1 LTRAEFFSAKADV
14 LSGVALL
21 ISAFRSDPSSQCDD
35 GATEP
40 ARRWYVVQTHPRRE
54 AGVVLQLEAQHFR
67 AFLPRMT
74 RTVRHARKLRL
85 VEAPVFP
92 GYLFVSLDLGR
103 DRWRSVNGTFGA
115 VGLIMGDEFPSAT
128 PRGVVES
135 LLAYADARGSCRFD
149 RDLVEGQRVKVL
161 VGPFADAIG
170 SLVRLDANERVR
182 VLLDI
187 MGGQVPATLERSA
200 LVAV

>member
-1 LTRAEFFSAKADV
+1 MT
-14 LSGVALL
+14 
-21 ISAFRSDPSSQCDD
+21 SAFRSDPSSHCE
-35 GATEP
+35 GGPTE
-40 ARRWYVVQTHPRRE
+40 AAQRWYVVQTRSQRE
-54 AGVVLQLEAQHFR
+54 AGVALQLEAQNFR

-92 GYLFVSLDLGR
+92 GYLFVSLDLQR
-103 DRWRSVNGTFGA
+103 DRWRSVNGAFGA
-115 VGLIMGDEFPSAT
+115 VGLIMGGEFPTPT

-135 LLAYADARGSCRFD
+135 LLAHADARGACRFD

-161 VGPFADAIG
+161 VGPFADAVG
-170 SLVRLDANERVR
+170 SLVRLGANERVR

-187 MGGQVPATLERSA
+187 MGGVPVALERSA
-200 LVAV
+200 LAAL

>member
-1 LTRAEFFSAKADV
+1 MQTR
-14 LSGVALL
+14 
-21 ISAFRSDPSSQCDD
+21 
-35 GATEP
+35 
-40 ARRWYVVQTHPRRE
+40 PRRE
-54 AGVVLQLEAQHFR
+54 AGVALQLAAQHFR
-67 AFLPRMT
+67 AFLPKMS

-85 VEAPVFP
+85 VETPLFP

-115 VGLIMGDEFPSAT
+115 VGLIMGDEFPSPA

-135 LLAYADARGSCRFD
+135 LLSCADARGACRFD
-149 RDLVEGQRVKVL
+149 HDLVEGQKVKVL

-170 SLVRLDANERVR
+170 SLIRLDAHERVR

-200 LVAV
+200 LAAL